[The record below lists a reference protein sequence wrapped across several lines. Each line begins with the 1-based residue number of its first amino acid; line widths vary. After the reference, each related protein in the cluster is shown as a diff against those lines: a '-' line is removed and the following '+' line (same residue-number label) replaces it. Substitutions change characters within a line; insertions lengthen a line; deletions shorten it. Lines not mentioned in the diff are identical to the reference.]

1 MKSKRI
7 VKTPKKVK
15 NVKAPEYAFGGSV
28 HDPLNDYLMIQK
40 QRASNMPNQIESPD
54 TALVDNEIRLARA
67 AQKAE
72 NNPWTQGLDL
82 FGNLAMQVG
91 SSMMSQGA
99 SKGQG
104 VSKGGFNWGSL
115 LQQGVGAMGTFAN
128 SSYATGGK
136 VPINAEGGEVIETP
150 GGEPQELQGDSH
162 AEGGIDLQVP
172 EGTEIYSK
180 RLKGPDGKSMADRKK
195 ARERQLAKLEKLAES
210 NPTDKTIRKTLEKTK
225 KDFQIQEQQ
234 DMQKMQMMHQMTQMQ
249 QAMEHF
255 ATGGTAGKPLPVFD
269 WMKWGK
275 MFGNG
280 FMPGESGG
288 IPTGHDI
295 IPFFNYGDDYG
306 DPDGNKHPYSAD
318 STPEDGVVTLS
329 DEDLNATDT
338 YGKMPKL
345 NAGKS
350 VAAMKGYYSDDEIAD
365 MGDDPNAKA
374 GATGNKF
381 GFLNKIFG
389 EGSGLTMGDMIGLGG
404 QLYSTFAPMK
414 NTQANRAGDTPN
426 VNAFKEYGKDA
437 LHKMDQ
443 SKEYVKQVR
452 DENLKDLELAR
463 TGQISR
469 NRNSARGINTQRAL
483 DLTADANINDTK
495 SKIFSQFAQAMQ
507 QIYGQEATLEN
518 DQDAHVMQ
526 GEYARDLA
534 DRQDRDNYFSQMAQ
548 DIATKGTGLQHI
560 GKNVNEIK
568 TRNVTGK
575 LMNQLYNN
583 FGVNSMTGEVK
594 AKATEELNAAPN
606 FYKDAHSDTLQKVL
620 NKELVRNGD
629 KLYDKEGNELD
640 KKTLKII
647 NPKKKEETSKTD
659 TTQFSQ
665 DMVQQFMDFIGR
677 KPSYTDKLGTHYK
690 K

>member
-7 VKTPKKVK
+7 GKTPKKVK
-15 NVKAPEYAFGGSV
+15 NVKVPEYAFGGSV

-40 QRASNMPNQIESPD
+40 QRASNVPNQIESPD
-54 TALVDNEIRLARA
+54 TALVDNEIRLSRA

-172 EGTEIYSK
+172 QGTEIYSK

-306 DPDGNKHPYSAD
+306 DPDGNMSPFGGGDNYTSKTTDIEEVVLQTPKRGITPIQNKSAGLILPD
-318 STPEDGVVTLS
+318 TSFSVSPEQDARIRNSTVPTLGGTTS
-329 DEDLNATDT
+329 TGETT
-338 YGKMPKL
+338 
-345 NAGKS
+345 
-350 VAAMKGYYSDDEIAD
+350 
-365 MGDDPNAKA
+365 GDN
-374 GATGNKF
+374 GS
-381 GFLNKIFG
+381 FLNKLFG
-389 EGSGLTMGDMIGLGG
+389 QGGLSMGDMVGLGG

-469 NRNSARGINTQRAL
+469 NRNSARGLNTQRAL

-560 GKNVNEIK
+560 GKNVNEVK
-568 TRNVTGK
+568 KRGVT
-575 LMNQLYNN
+575 
-583 FGVNSMTGEVK
+583 
-594 AKATEELNAAPN
+594 
-606 FYKDAHSDTLQKVL
+606 QKQ
-620 NKELVRNGD
+620 
-629 KLYDKEGNELD
+629 LD
-640 KKTLKII
+640 KQLDKMMKSGEI
-647 NPKKKEETSKTD
+647 NADLIKQLRSIGQEDLAFALLLQGQMKSKKD
-659 TTQFSQ
+659 
-665 DMVQQFMDFIGR
+665 
-677 KPSYTDKLGTHYK
+677 
-690 K
+690 

>member
-172 EGTEIYSK
+172 QGTEIYSK

-318 STPEDGVVTLS
+318 STPEDGVITLS

-374 GATGNKF
+374 GTTGNKF

-594 AKATEELNAAPN
+594 AKAIEELNAAPN